1 MLTRPLPRC
10 RQNLQRRVAQ
20 PQSTNRSLPCCK
32 QKEIFKWPKYNCRHS
47 ERDGEGGRHLS
58 LSPSLPLCG
67 CVTLTTRR
75 PCRACPRNCRSP
87 AARQCADASAC
98 DILWLRVS
106 DLKMAAISL
115 VLLECVTLLGPP
127 FPSLPLPR
135 PLLLSVWLTDTS
147 WPKSSNGF
155 WRMTYVPAMYHSFT
169 QYSQAQ
175 FGPYC
180 ILSNFF
186 LIGQL
191 EHSVRQQLKLSRT
204 ARAKYFATQLVA
216 AQIVYNLPRLIIIY
230 SDRILA
236 PS

>member
-1 MLTRPLPRC
+1 
-10 RQNLQRRVAQ
+10 
-20 PQSTNRSLPCCK
+20 
-32 QKEIFKWPKYNCRHS
+32 
-47 ERDGEGGRHLS
+47 
-58 LSPSLPLCG
+58 
-67 CVTLTTRR
+67 
-75 PCRACPRNCRSP
+75 
-87 AARQCADASAC
+87 
-98 DILWLRVS
+98 
-106 DLKMAAISL
+106 
-115 VLLECVTLLGPP
+115 
-127 FPSLPLPR
+127 
-135 PLLLSVWLTDTS
+135 
-147 WPKSSNGF
+147 
-155 WRMTYVPAMYHSFT
+155 MTYVPAVYHSFT

-191 EHSVRQQLKLSRT
+191 EQLRQQLKLSRT

>member
-1 MLTRPLPRC
+1 
-10 RQNLQRRVAQ
+10 
-20 PQSTNRSLPCCK
+20 
-32 QKEIFKWPKYNCRHS
+32 
-47 ERDGEGGRHLS
+47 
-58 LSPSLPLCG
+58 
-67 CVTLTTRR
+67 
-75 PCRACPRNCRSP
+75 
-87 AARQCADASAC
+87 
-98 DILWLRVS
+98 
-106 DLKMAAISL
+106 
-115 VLLECVTLLGPP
+115 
-127 FPSLPLPR
+127 
-135 PLLLSVWLTDTS
+135 
-147 WPKSSNGF
+147 
-155 WRMTYVPAMYHSFT
+155 MTYVPAMYHSFT

-191 EHSVRQQLKLSRT
+191 EHSVRQQLKLKLKLKLSWT